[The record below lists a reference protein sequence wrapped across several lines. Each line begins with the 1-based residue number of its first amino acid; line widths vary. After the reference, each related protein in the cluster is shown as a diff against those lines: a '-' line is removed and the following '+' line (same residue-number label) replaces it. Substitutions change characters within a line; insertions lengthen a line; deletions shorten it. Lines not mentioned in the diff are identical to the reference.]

1 MAGRDLSGRIALV
14 TGAQQG
20 IGAAIA
26 GVLARDGA
34 DVAINWLEDRRA
46 AERVAGAVRA
56 HGRRAALIQGDVTQD
71 RARLQAECE
80 AALGLPDVL
89 VCNAGIFPRAGFLDL
104 TEAMWDA
111 VHGVNLKATCFQAQ
125 IFARALVAAGRPGS
139 VVLLSSSA
147 VRGDPRGVHY
157 SASKTGLIGLC
168 RAMALA
174 LAPHGVRVNAV
185 APGLTDTAQPRHG
198 NTEAELAL
206 RAKTIPISRMGLPEE
221 TAEAVAFL
229 ASSAS
234 SWTTGQVL
242 HVNGGLYMA

>member
-1 MAGRDLSGRIALV
+1 MGRLAGRVALV

-20 IGAAIA
+20 IGAAICR
-26 GVLARDGA
+26 VLARDGA
-34 DVAINWLEDRRA
+34 DVAVNWLDDRA
-46 AERVAGAVRA
+46 AAEAVARGVEAE
-56 HGRRAALIQGDVTQD
+56 GRRAALVQGDVARD
-71 RARLQAECE
+71 REAIQAGCE
-80 AALGLPDVL
+80 AALGAPDLL
-89 VCNAGIFPRAGFLDL
+89 VCNAGVFPRADFLEL
-104 TEAMWDA
+104 SEEMWDS
-111 VHGVNLKATCFQAQ
+111 VHGVNLKAACFQTQ
-125 IFARALVAAGRPGS
+125 LFARALARERRAGS

-157 SASKTGLIGLC
+157 SASKAGIIGLC

-174 LAPHGVRVNAV
+174 LAPHRIRVNAV

-198 NTEAELAL
+198 NTEAELAE
-206 RAKTIPISRMGLPEE
+206 RAKTIPIPRMGTPEE

-229 ASSAS
+229 LSDQS